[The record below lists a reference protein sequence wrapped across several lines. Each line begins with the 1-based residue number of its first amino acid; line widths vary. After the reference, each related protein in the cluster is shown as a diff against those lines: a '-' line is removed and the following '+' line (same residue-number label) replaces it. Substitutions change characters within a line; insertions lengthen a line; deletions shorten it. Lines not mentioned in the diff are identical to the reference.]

1 MVGKK
6 GEPKK
11 DAEAKG
17 KGGKGKGKDGKKG
30 KKEAPSESEETS
42 DVELLKAEESEEME
56 AVEEEK
62 DEEEAAAEEPKKGKG
77 KEKKGVLKGVVA
89 KKPGRGKKV
98 QLEPEEEEGES
109 DAAPAKKNLKGTSK
123 LVMGLAADN
132 AKKKKGAK
140 AVEAKGQPK
149 ESAEPG
155 LAEEEEAVAPKAR
168 VKRSLRSTSKLFLGF
183 KKLGLHRPKKG
194 QFKNTSRFFW
204 GLQKHS
210 TKKRKKKKNKAVLKS
225 TSNLMVRFK
234 RVGKKRKEAAS
245 SSPPAKPS
253 FLLLRRGGQAAEDG
267 ASLFRRRPERK
278 FKPRAQ
284 VLSKAASATG
294 WLARK
299 VLSRRG
305 RLAGGG
311 RAADAAWLSRIGA
324 RKLPFPAE
332 DEILRHRAN
341 MKRIPSSSG
350 LLARG
355 AARHGS
361 MVRRLSRRGSQR
373 APAEPPVPRYGWAEE
388 EDGAYSRR
396 RGYGKEEDGAYGSR
410 RGYGKE
416 EDGAYGSRRGY
427 GKKEDGAYGSRCGY
441 AKKEDGTYGSR
452 RGYAKEE
459 DGTYGP
465 RRGYAKEEDGA
476 YSPQHGYAEEDE
488 AYGPWCRYTEEED
501 GAYGPRHGYA
511 EEEEGYIQT
520 PVYPAGYGFEDAV
533 LTPYADYPGYETEE
547 EYGFYGGFWEEG
559 DPCGYAELEDEG
571 PLASGSPLALYDP
584 YGSDPEYGEEAA
596 GPFGYSGD
604 PYEDFGDPL
613 AGRYLGGEYP
623 EHRIQYS
630 EGGWA
635 PHAQSSCN
643 PYALAL
649 EEIAEAEEP
658 EEWEEEE
665 EEDREY
671 PFSILSASSL
681 RGMRE
686 TLSSKLSLNRKFRL
700 FPRPQVKLFGRDRLD
715 VPLLPSPHLPAA
727 RDEDDYDEYEPPPA
741 APGPAASPGHRV
753 SAARACGS
761 PLGQFLQRSL
771 SQPPS
776 RPPRG
781 AGGFRDPC
789 TPQPSYRRSGR
800 RLAGMETTGSG
811 GRDPPPRASP
821 ARDPSPLGGP
831 WGQPP
836 SRDPGAARW
845 PSLRNPFA
853 NPGRSPSPPPARQ
866 RPGSMRGEGPRR
878 SPSLGASLRRF
889 GPEPP
894 APPPAA
900 PHSPGPVGRHLGVPT
915 VGSGRPLSPRPSRRS
930 SPPGLPLP
938 QAWPRLPEPP
948 TKAVKP
954 LQRTPF
960 LAPTPRPGSRR
971 LGPPGPSWDEEL
983 PPWQGAVRGLAGVPP
998 PPSSAPSTPKTFI
1011 QRIGQPLAGMAPRS
1025 PPARPSPAEAGG
1037 RSPSPGRS
1045 VGQSLASLLVGSMA
1059 PSETPPSPP
1068 PTRRPSSRSPSSPRP
1083 PSRRDGSTRRSPSP
1097 PAGRRGRT
1105 DAGHP
1110 KLPSNPRDN
1119 RSPSPQRRAAF
1130 PAPRRGRSPGSP
1142 VAPRHDA
1149 RAPGP
1154 AETVEG
1160 DGGAGEEGAGRYAV
1174 VTPQVQRL
1182 GSFRRASRVYKQ
1194 HWSTQHVVRVR
1205 EMPDAWTAEQGLPRQ
1220 PTQRGRRWASQRG
1233 ANIARYLSQR
1243 SPAGG
1248 WRDRHPWADGYLG
1261 TKQPWRSKM
1270 QSLCSLPIVR
1280 YQEPQEEDGLEDM
1293 TQLEDLQE
1301 AAVLS
1306 NIRTRFERQLIYTYI
1321 GSILVSVNPY
1331 RLYNIYGT
1339 EQVLQYEGR
1348 ALGENPPHLFAIAN
1362 VAYSKVMD
1370 AKHNQCIVIRW
1381 DTAVPTHG
1389 PPPGWPLISA
1399 ALIAGCRMLP
1409 PAWSGPGAGGC
1420 FWGWGAGWV
1429 WGGHTPVA
1437 PCSADDG
1444 PGRVPPT
1451 LRFSGESGS
1460 GKTEATK
1467 LILRYLAAVSQK
1479 RSTAPQ
1485 VGSCPGDI
1493 PVPLSHHPVLSST
1506 LCSWL
1511 CCSLLVLTL
1520 PPGPWQIEVPGGHTW
1535 AGTVQGE
1542 RASWWQL
1549 CHVTPAVGGT
1559 VGKDSRSSGHA
1570 CAWGP
1575 CALPHPHATRLCWLS
1590 PSPRQILEATPLLES
1605 FGNAKTV
1612 RNDNS
1617 SRFGKFVEIFLE
1629 DGLICGAITSQYLLE
1644 KSRVVFQAKSE
1655 RNYHIFYEMLAG
1667 LPAQQR
1673 QRYCLQGAETYY
1685 YLNQVACPLPNPP
1698 TLPAF
1703 RGAGQ
1708 ARGAGG
1714 FLNPPGFSVR
1724 MGRLLR
1730 AGCPPSHPWVLPPR
1744 DPLMAPRGSC
1754 QGGNCE
1760 IPGKD
1765 DAEDF
1770 RRLLNTMEVLSFSVE
1785 EQNSIFRIL
1794 SSVLHLGNVYFEK
1807 YETDCQEV
1815 ATVVSATEIR
1825 TVAELL
1831 QVSPEGLQKAIT
1843 FKVTE
1848 TLREKIFTPL
1858 TVESAV
1864 DARDAIAK
1872 TLYSL
1877 LFGWLTDRI
1886 NKLVYPRQEALS
1898 IAILDIYGFEDLN
1911 FNSFEQLCI
1920 NYANE
1925 YLQFFFN
1932 KIVFQEEQEEYLREQ
1947 IEWKEIPFSD
1957 NQPCIDLISQKPYGI
1972 LRILDDQ
1979 SCFPQAT
1986 DHTFLQKCHYHHGT
2000 NPLYTKPKMP
2010 LPEFTI
2016 KHYAGKVTY
2025 QVHKFLDKNYDQV
2038 RQDVLDL
2045 FISSRTKV
2053 VANLFFGHAQVMAR
2067 QRSLVRRSS
2076 TRTRRYKAPTVA
2088 ARFQQS
2094 LLDLVEKMERC
2105 NPFFVRCLKPNN
2117 KKEPGLFE
2125 ADVVSSQLRYS
2136 GILET
2141 IRIRKEGFPIRIPFL
2156 VFIDR
2161 YRCLIDMWS
2170 NVIPNGTNCVEMLRN
2185 LCSVSP
2191 SMYYVGV
2198 SKVPSWA
2205 GGLALA
2211 MPWGRAAE
2219 VGGSWHCPPSQLFLK
2234 EQLYQALESKRA
2246 RAHHLAALTL
2256 QRYAR
2261 TFFIKRRFRS
2271 LRRKIVLLQSRA
2283 RGYLARQ
2290 RYRRMRH
2297 TLIKFRSLVHIYVN
2311 RRRYLKRKEDAR
2323 RRAAEEKEK
2332 MKQELTRREVVDV
2345 THLEIPAELMGLL
2358 EAAAAAREVNA
2369 GCVVLVPPPAL
2380 QPDSQLTLPLD
2391 INDYPMAK
2399 YVRGHFQEPAFGM
2412 LTAPLA
2418 APLTRL
2424 DEELCHEALSLFQL
2438 ILRFMGDP
2446 GLGGP
2451 QETLFGNYIVQ
2462 KGLSAP
2468 GLRDELLA
2476 QAANQVWRNTNV
2488 NNEERGWLLLA
2499 ACLSAFPPSAAFDK
2513 YLLKFVSD
2521 YAFAGYKPVCQRKLM
2536 HAMARSRLGAAAARA
2551 YPPSLLEWTANRQQ
2565 ASMALDLHCFNGDQF
2580 SCPIHSWSTGEDLAG
2595 DVLKY
2600 SRGLAEGWRGWSV
2613 AMKAGAQWAEL
2624 AGHDYVLDLISDL
2637 ELLQGFPKQKSCFLV
2652 AWEGAE
2658 SHGRD
2663 SRAVLGHGLDLDE
2676 VPPPP
2681 AVKAPTL
2688 PSTEVYH
2695 PHDGEFGEPR
2705 SQKGL
2710 DRYLD
2715 SLFDPVLSYGNG
2727 ELEKP
2732 AAVSQRMKGGGG
2744 VGGEDGG
2751 GDAERSGPPVPA
2763 ETRQPRGERPK
2774 HSCILTKLP
2783 ASVSPRDPWGGR
2795 HPCIQHP
2802 TAPVRGCRILS
2813 SLPLPLQAWSQLHPR
2828 SAGQMPTSHLG
2839 PRSVGQSRG
2848 GGARRGRAL
2857 PHCCRAFPWGWGQ
2870 LGGAGFL
2877 RRGALCSRAAEGT
2890 PAHAP
2895 QPRPYVQKAA
2905 PVGRR
2910 WPGELV
2916 RHSRLNSEQFPRPTH
2931 DIRNIIRQ
2939 CQPAPRGSQ
2948 PPSKLFGKKLDPH
2961 EEAMQI
2967 LKEQLSAARVP
2978 AAVVG
2983 MRSPPCPPRWA
2994 GGVVGPDRSPLSAS
3008 QGPKETVAAVKPVTS
3023 GKYQLQT
3030 PMGRPAATRPPVS
3043 VSREL
3048 PSEGQQVQTQ
3058 LHRSCSEDFYTYHN
3072 VPWKIYIRKE
3082 VFYPKDSINNPLL
3095 LDLVFRQIF
3104 NDTLSDTC
3112 IRISQEERLHLKSLF
3127 AANKLDSFSPV
3138 ATESVKREI
3147 IAAARDSCEVYFSR
3161 LFPATGSVGTGV
3173 QILAVSHAG
3182 IKLLRLVKGTNVP
3195 GEQLRV
3201 LRAYSYADVLFVTTP
3216 SRNMLEFN
3224 LRSEKLILFSPK
3236 APQVK
3241 AMVDHF
3247 ITELRKDSQYVVAV
3261 RNYSPEDGDQL
3272 SFHKGDIIHLQP
3284 LECPERD
3291 HYYGCVVRKKVMYL
3305 EELKT
3310 GTQDFGGCHAVP
3322 CACPCCTYAALSCV
3336 SSWDWGTGQDPASVT
3351 PQQDGLGSFRHRPD
3365 AGGCSPAIPTLGG
3378 TGCCPVS
3385 LHMMGFVALGLC
3397 LYLEQCQTTAISSQ
3411 NPKPDP
3417 PLERAQGT
3425 GGRRERAE
3433 AFWGGS
3439 PPGLP
3444 ARGHPHH
3451 LPGTGWKF
3459 GAIHGRSGLFP
3470 AEYVQ
3475 PVAAPDF
3482 VHLPAEKKEE
3492 HRDKQGKVAASA
3504 AVAVAVASTAVAQEL
3519 DRKTE
3524 ASAASTAFAEGPEG
3538 DGSEQLTAG
3547 AGTCPI
3553 LVFAR
3558 RYFRAARHGTTDSCG
3573 TKAKR
3578 EVPDVLEM
3586 LMFTKVRGS
3595 EVPRGAPAL
3604 SSPTPI
3610 QESLIEFVDGGI
3622 SKLAAEAFQ
3631 AVMKFMGDH
3640 PLRGQ
3645 TELDAV
3651 CAILKLCAEHEVL
3664 RDEVYCQIIKQVT
3677 NNTSSKPD
3685 SCQKGWRLLYILAA
3699 YYKCSEVLRPFL
3711 LAFLQ
3716 DASRHPELPFQGKGF
3731 AHPRV
3736 LGARRGRTPGGV
3748 TGLRRCFSKADIMA
3762 QPHPSPRSPSPAGI
3776 AKACEQN
3783 LRKTLQFGGRSLFPS
3798 SMELRAMVAGR
3809 SAKRQ
3814 LFLLPGGIEK
3824 HLKIKTC
3831 SVALDVIEELCCE
3844 MGLQHPEA
3852 FDEYILF
3859 VVTDRGQSVRPLTRR
3874 EYVLDVA
3881 AETECRDA
3889 SYSFWCRRVV
3899 WSQPLK
3905 FDNELY
3911 VTVHYNQV
3919 LPDYLKGL
3927 FTVLPPARPGEQH
3940 FPHMAKLAALQHRAK
3955 DRHHLPTAREVQ
3967 DYVPPQLFRL
3977 LKAQSWLHMVT
3988 QHMQQAQALSAHQAR
4003 AQFLGLL
4010 SAYPMF
4016 GSSFFYIQSCSNNA
4030 IVSPCILA
4038 VNQNGLNFLSKETH
4052 EPVAKFSL
4060 KEIQSTRTQRPTAGS
4075 SYPYVEITLGDLL
4088 AQGITQLQLE
4098 QGLELCRVVAA
4109 HMEKLLGAREKRL
4122 TLPPS
4127 EITLL

>member
-1 MVGKK
+1 
-6 GEPKK
+6 
-11 DAEAKG
+11 
-17 KGGKGKGKDGKKG
+17 
-30 KKEAPSESEETS
+30 
-42 DVELLKAEESEEME
+42 
-56 AVEEEK
+56 
-62 DEEEAAAEEPKKGKG
+62 
-77 KEKKGVLKGVVA
+77 
-89 KKPGRGKKV
+89 
-98 QLEPEEEEGES
+98 
-109 DAAPAKKNLKGTSK
+109 
-123 LVMGLAADN
+123 
-132 AKKKKGAK
+132 
-140 AVEAKGQPK
+140 
-149 ESAEPG
+149 
-155 LAEEEEAVAPKAR
+155 
-168 VKRSLRSTSKLFLGF
+168 
-183 KKLGLHRPKKG
+183 
-194 QFKNTSRFFW
+194 
-204 GLQKHS
+204 
-210 TKKRKKKKNKAVLKS
+210 
-225 TSNLMVRFK
+225 MVRFK

-253 FLLLRRGGQAAEDG
+253 FLLLQRGRQVPEDSE
-267 ASLFRRRPERK
+267 SLFRRRPERK

-284 VLSKAASATG
+284 VLSKAAAATG
-294 WLARK
+294 WLARR

-305 RLAGGG
+305 RLVGGG
-311 RAADAAWLSRIGA
+311 RAPDAAWLTRIGA

-341 MKRIPSSSG
+341 MKRIPGGDG
-350 LLARG
+350 LSAPG
-355 AARHGS
+355 AARHSQERHSS
-361 MVRRLSRRGSQR
+361 MARRPSRRRSQR
-373 APAEPPVPRYGWAEE
+373 ASTEMPVPRYGWAEE

-396 RGYGKEEDGAYGSR
+396 RGYTKEEDGAF
-410 RGYGKE
+410 
-416 EDGAYGSRRGY
+416 
-427 GKKEDGAYGSRCGY
+427 
-441 AKKEDGTYGSR
+441 GSR
-452 RGYAKEE
+452 RGYAKKE
-459 DGTYGP
+459 DRPYGTRHGYTKEQDGAYGP
-465 RRGYAKEEDGA
+465 QRGYAEEDGA
-476 YSPQHGYAEEDE
+476 Y
-488 AYGPWCRYTEEED
+488 GPWHGYTEEED
-501 GAYGPRHGYA
+501 GAYGHRQGYA

-520 PVYPAGYGFEDAV
+520 PAYPAGYGFEDV
-533 LTPYADYPGYETEE
+533 VPTPYTDYPGYEAEE
-547 EYGFYGGFWEEG
+547 DYGFYGGFWEEG
-559 DPCGYAELEDEG
+559 DPPGHPYGYAELEDEG
-571 PLASGSPLALYDP
+571 PFGRRSPLALYDP
-584 YGSDPEYGEEAA
+584 YSSDPEYGEEAA
-596 GPFGYSGD
+596 GPFGYGGD
-604 PYEDFGDPL
+604 PYEDFGEPL
-613 AGRYLGGEYP
+613 AGGYPGGEYP

-665 EEDREY
+665 EEDGEY

-715 VPLLPSPHLPAA
+715 VPLPPSPHLPAA
-727 RDEDDYDEYEPPPA
+727 RDEDDYDEYEPPPPPA
-741 APGPAASPGHRV
+741 APGPVAPPGRRV

-781 AGGFRDPC
+781 AGGFRDPN
-789 TPQPSYRRSGR
+789 TPQSSYRRSSR
-800 RLAGMETTGSG
+800 RLAGMESAGSG
-811 GRDPPPRASP
+811 GRDPPVRALS
-821 ARDPSPLGGP
+821 ARDPSPAAGP

-836 SRDPGAARW
+836 PREPGAARRL
-845 PSLRNPFA
+845 SLHNPFA

-866 RPGSMRGEGPRR
+866 PPGSVRGEGPRR
-878 SPSLGASLRRF
+878 SPSLRASLRRF

-900 PHSPGPVGRHLGVPT
+900 PRSPGPVRGRRLGVP
-915 VGSGRPLSPRPSRRS
+915 VAGSGRPLSPRPSRRS

-960 LAPTPRPGSRR
+960 LASTPRASSRR
-971 LGPPGPSWDEEL
+971 LSPPGPSWDADL
-983 PPWQGAVRGLAGVPP
+983 PPWQGPTRGLAEVPP

-1025 PPARPSPAEAGG
+1025 PPARPTPAEVGA
-1037 RSPSPGRS
+1037 RTPSPGRS
-1045 VGQSLASLLVGSMA
+1045 VGQSLASLLVESMA
-1059 PSETPPSPP
+1059 PTEAPPSSPS
-1068 PTRRPSSRSPSSPRP
+1068 TRPPSSRLPSLPRR
-1083 PSRRDGSTRRSPSP
+1083 PSRRDGSTRRSSSP
-1097 PAGRRGRT
+1097 PVGHRAWADT
-1105 DAGHP
+1105 GHP
-1110 KLPSNPRDN
+1110 VPASSPRGD
-1119 RSPSPQRRAAF
+1119 RSPSPQCRAAF
-1130 PAPRRGRSPGSP
+1130 PAPRGRAPGSP
-1142 VAPRHDA
+1142 ATPHRAA
-1149 RAPGP
+1149 RTPGP
-1154 AETVEG
+1154 AEAIEG
-1160 DGGAGEEGAGRYAV
+1160 EGVAGEEGAGRYAV

-1182 GSFRRASRVYKQ
+1182 GSFRRASRMYKQ

-1233 ANIARYLSQR
+1233 ADIARYLSQR

-1248 WRDRHPWADGYLG
+1248 WQDRHPWAAGYLG

-1370 AKHNQCIVIRW
+1370 AKHNQCIVI
-1381 DTAVPTHG
+1381 
-1389 PPPGWPLISA
+1389 
-1399 ALIAGCRMLP
+1399 
-1409 PAWSGPGAGGC
+1409 
-1420 FWGWGAGWV
+1420 
-1429 WGGHTPVA
+1429 
-1437 PCSADDG
+1437 
-1444 PGRVPPT
+1444 
-1451 LRFSGESGS
+1451 SGESGS

-1479 RSTAPQ
+1479 RS
-1485 VGSCPGDI
+1485 
-1493 PVPLSHHPVLSST
+1493 ST
-1506 LCSWL
+1506 
-1511 CCSLLVLTL
+1511 
-1520 PPGPWQIEVPGGHTW
+1520 PQIE
-1535 AGTVQGE
+1535 
-1542 RASWWQL
+1542 
-1549 CHVTPAVGGT
+1549 
-1559 VGKDSRSSGHA
+1559 
-1570 CAWGP
+1570 
-1575 CALPHPHATRLCWLS
+1575 
-1590 PSPRQILEATPLLES
+1590 ILEATPLLES

-1667 LPAQQR
+1667 LPTQQR

-1685 YLNQVACPLPNPP
+1685 YLN
-1698 TLPAF
+1698 
-1703 RGAGQ
+1703 
-1708 ARGAGG
+1708 
-1714 FLNPPGFSVR
+1714 
-1724 MGRLLR
+1724 
-1730 AGCPPSHPWVLPPR
+1730 
-1744 DPLMAPRGSC
+1744 

-1848 TLREKIFTPL
+1848 TQREKIFTPL

-1886 NKLVYPRQEALS
+1886 NKRVYPRQEALS

-1986 DHTFLQKCHYHHGT
+1986 DHTFLQKCHYHHGM

-2067 QRSLVRRSS
+2067 QRSLIRRSS

-2094 LLDLVEKMERC
+2094 LLELVEKMERC

-2161 YRCLIDMWS
+2161 YRCLVDMWS
-2170 NVIPNGTNCVEMLRN
+2170 NVIPNGANCVEMLRN
-2185 LCSVSP
+2185 LCPVSP

-2198 SKVPSWA
+2198 SK
-2205 GGLALA
+2205 
-2211 MPWGRAAE
+2211 
-2219 VGGSWHCPPSQLFLK
+2219 LFLK
-2234 EQLYQALESKRA
+2234 EQLYQALESKRT

-2323 RRAAEEKEK
+2323 RRAEEERER
-2332 MKQELTRREVVDV
+2332 MKKELTRREVVDV

-2358 EAAAAAREVNA
+2358 EAAAASREVNA

-2380 QPDSQLTLPLD
+2380 QPDSKLTLPLD

-2499 ACLSAFPPSAAFDK
+2499 TCLSAFTPSAAFDK

-2536 HAMARSRLGAAAARA
+2536 HAMARSQLGAAAARA
-2551 YPPSLLEWTANRQQ
+2551 FPPSLLEWTANRQQ

-2595 DVLKY
+2595 DVLKH
-2600 SRGLAEGWRGWSV
+2600 RGLAEGWRGWSV

-2624 AGHDYVLDLISDL
+2624 AGHDYVLDLVSDL

-2658 SHGRD
+2658 SRGGD

-2688 PSTEVYH
+2688 PSMEAY
-2695 PHDGEFGEPR
+2695 PSHDGESGEPR

-2744 VGGEDGG
+2744 TGG
-2751 GDAERSGPPVPA
+2751 GDSGGAERSGRPVPA
-2763 ETRQPRGERPK
+2763 EMRQPRGERPE
-2774 HSCILTKLP
+2774 HSCTPTQLL
-2783 ASVSPRDPWGGR
+2783 ASVSPPAPW
-2795 HPCIQHP
+2795 
-2802 TAPVRGCRILS
+2802 
-2813 SLPLPLQAWSQLHPR
+2813 SL
-2828 SAGQMPTSHLG
+2828 
-2839 PRSVGQSRG
+2839 
-2848 GGARRGRAL
+2848 GRAV
-2857 PHCCRAFPWGWGQ
+2857 
-2870 LGGAGFL
+2870 
-2877 RRGALCSRAAEGT
+2877 EGT
-2890 PAHAP
+2890 PARAP
-2895 QPRPYVQKAA
+2895 QPRPYLQKSA
-2905 PVGRR
+2905 PVGQR

-2916 RHSRLNSEQFPRPTH
+2916 RHSRLNSEHFPRPTH

-2948 PPSKLFGKKLDPH
+2948 PPSKLFGKKMDPH

-2978 AAVVG
+2978 AAV
-2983 MRSPPCPPRWA
+2983 
-2994 GGVVGPDRSPLSAS
+2994 
-3008 QGPKETVAAVKPVTS
+3008 GPKEVVATVKPVAS
-3023 GKYQLQT
+3023 GRYPLRAPT
-3030 PMGRPAATRPPVS
+3030 GRPAATRHPVC

-3095 LDLVFRQIF
+3095 LDLIFRQIF
-3104 NDTLSDTC
+3104 SDTLSDTC
-3112 IRISQEERLHLKSLF
+3112 IRISQEERLRLKSLF
-3127 AANKLDSFSPV
+3127 AENKLDSFSPV

-3147 IAAARDSCEVYFSR
+3147 ITAARDGCEVYFSR

-3173 QILAVSHAG
+3173 QILAVSHTG

-3201 LRAYSYADVLFVTTP
+3201 LRTYSYADVLFVTTP

-3241 AMVDHF
+3241 AMVDDF

-3261 RNYSPEDGDQL
+3261 RNYSPEDGRKL

-3310 GTQDFGGCHAVP
+3310 GTQDFG
-3322 CACPCCTYAALSCV
+3322 
-3336 SSWDWGTGQDPASVT
+3336 
-3351 PQQDGLGSFRHRPD
+3351 
-3365 AGGCSPAIPTLGG
+3365 
-3378 TGCCPVS
+3378 
-3385 LHMMGFVALGLC
+3385 
-3397 LYLEQCQTTAISSQ
+3397 
-3411 NPKPDP
+3411 
-3417 PLERAQGT
+3417 
-3425 GGRRERAE
+3425 
-3433 AFWGGS
+3433 
-3439 PPGLP
+3439 
-3444 ARGHPHH
+3444 
-3451 LPGTGWKF
+3451 WKF

-3482 VHLPAEKKEE
+3482 VHLPAERKEE
-3492 HRDKQGKVAASA
+3492 PRDKQGKVASSA

-3524 ASAASTAFAEGPEG
+3524 ASPTSTAFVEGPER
-3538 DGSEQLTAG
+3538 DGGERLGAG
-3547 AGTCPI
+3547 RGTCPM
-3553 LVFAR
+3553 LAFAQ
-3558 RYFRAARHGTTDSCG
+3558 RYFRAARHRTMESCG
-3573 TKAKR
+3573 TRTKK
-3578 EVPDVLEM
+3578 DVLEM
-3586 LMFTKVRGS
+3586 LMFTK
-3595 EVPRGAPAL
+3595 
-3604 SSPTPI
+3604 TPI

-3622 SKLAAEAFQ
+3622 SKLATEAFQ

-3645 TELDAV
+3645 TELDTI
-3651 CAILKLCAEHEVL
+3651 CTILKLCAEHEVL
-3664 RDEVYCQIIKQVT
+3664 RDEVYCQIVKQVT

-3716 DASRHPELPFQGKGF
+3716 DAGGHLELPFQ
-3731 AHPRV
+3731 
-3736 LGARRGRTPGGV
+3736 
-3748 TGLRRCFSKADIMA
+3748 
-3762 QPHPSPRSPSPAGI
+3762 GI

-3798 SMELRAMVAGR
+3798 SMELKAMVAGR

-3814 LFLLPGGIEK
+3814 LFLLPGGIER

-3831 SVALDVIEELCCE
+3831 SVALDVIEELCSE

-3859 VVTDRGQSVRPLTRR
+3859 VVTDRGRSVRPLTRR

-3881 AETECRDA
+3881 AETECRDT
-3889 SYSFWCRRVV
+3889 SYTFWCRRVV

-3940 FPHMAKLAALQHRAK
+3940 FPHVAKLAALQHRAK
-3955 DRHHLPTAREVQ
+3955 DRHHVPTAREVQ

-4109 HMEKLLGAREKRL
+4109 HMERLLGAREKRL

>member
-1 MVGKK
+1 
-6 GEPKK
+6 
-11 DAEAKG
+11 
-17 KGGKGKGKDGKKG
+17 
-30 KKEAPSESEETS
+30 
-42 DVELLKAEESEEME
+42 
-56 AVEEEK
+56 
-62 DEEEAAAEEPKKGKG
+62 
-77 KEKKGVLKGVVA
+77 
-89 KKPGRGKKV
+89 
-98 QLEPEEEEGES
+98 
-109 DAAPAKKNLKGTSK
+109 
-123 LVMGLAADN
+123 
-132 AKKKKGAK
+132 
-140 AVEAKGQPK
+140 
-149 ESAEPG
+149 
-155 LAEEEEAVAPKAR
+155 
-168 VKRSLRSTSKLFLGF
+168 
-183 KKLGLHRPKKG
+183 
-194 QFKNTSRFFW
+194 
-204 GLQKHS
+204 
-210 TKKRKKKKNKAVLKS
+210 
-225 TSNLMVRFK
+225 MVRFK
-234 RVGKKRKEAAS
+234 HVGKKRKEAAG

-284 VLSKAASATG
+284 VLSKAAAATG

-311 RAADAAWLSRIGA
+311 RATDTAWLSRIGA
-324 RKLPFPAE
+324 KKLPFPAE

-341 MKRIPSSSG
+341 MKRIPGGGG
-350 LLARG
+350 LPG
-355 AARHGS
+355 AVRHGQERQGS
-361 MVRRLSRRGSQR
+361 MVRRPSRRLSQR
-373 APAEPPVPRYGWAEE
+373 APAEPPGQRYGWTGE
-388 EDGAYSRR
+388 EDGAYGRRHGYAEDGSYGSRR
-396 RGYGKEEDGAYGSR
+396 RYARKEDGAYGSR
-410 RGYGKE
+410 RGYAKD
-416 EDGAYGSRRGY
+416 DGAYG
-427 GKKEDGAYGSRCGY
+427 
-441 AKKEDGTYGSR
+441 
-452 RGYAKEE
+452 
-459 DGTYGP
+459 
-465 RRGYAKEEDGA
+465 
-476 YSPQHGYAEEDE
+476 PQHGYAEEDGG
-488 AYGPWCRYTEEED
+488 YGPWGGYTEEED
-501 GAYGPRHGYA
+501 GDYGYG
-511 EEEEGYIQT
+511 EEEEGYVQA
-520 PVYPAGYGFEDAV
+520 PAYPAGYGFKDAAP
-533 LTPYADYPGYETEE
+533 TPYADYPGYEGDE
-547 EYGFYGGFWEEG
+547 EYGFQGGFWEEG
-559 DPCGYAELEDEG
+559 DPPGHPYGYAELEDEG
-571 PLASGSPLALYDP
+571 TFGGGSPLALYDP
-584 YGSDPEYGEEAA
+584 YGSDPEYGEDAA
-596 GPFGYSGD
+596 GGPFGYGGD

-613 AGRYLGGEYP
+613 AGGYPGGEYP
-623 EHRIQYS
+623 EHHIQYS

-635 PHAQSSCN
+635 AHAQSSCN
-643 PYALAL
+643 PYALGL

-658 EEWEEEE
+658 QEWEEEE
-665 EEDREY
+665 EEDGEY

-686 TLSSKLSLNRKFRL
+686 TLSSKLSLKRKFRL

-715 VPLLPSPHLPAA
+715 VPLLPSPHLPTA
-727 RDEDDYDEYEPPPA
+727 RDEDDYDEYEPP
-741 APGPAASPGHRV
+741 AASPGPKASPSPTASPGRRV
-753 SAARACGS
+753 SPARTCGS

-771 SQPPS
+771 SQPPARPS
-776 RPPRG
+776 RGP
-781 AGGFRDPC
+781 GGFRDPH
-789 TPQPSYRRSGR
+789 TPQPSYRRSGHR
-800 RLAGMETTGSG
+800 
-811 GRDPPPRASP
+811 
-821 ARDPSPLGGP
+821 LGGDSKRRP
-831 WGQPP
+831 GSWGQPP
-836 SRDPGAARW
+836 PREAGAARR

-853 NPGRSPSPPPARQ
+853 NPGGSPSPSRQ
-866 RPGSMRGEGPRR
+866 RPSSVRGEGPPR
-878 SPSLGASLRRF
+878 SPSLRDNFQRF
-889 GPEPP
+889 SPEPP
-894 APPPAA
+894 APPAAA
-900 PHSPGPVGRHLGVPT
+900 PRSPGPGGRCFGVPAG
-915 VGSGRPLSPRPSRRS
+915 GSGRPLTPRPSRRS

-960 LAPTPRPGSRR
+960 LAPTSRPGSRR
-971 LGPPGPSWDEEL
+971 LAPPSPSWDEEL
-983 PPWQGAVRGLAGVPP
+983 PPWQGASRGLTAVPP
-998 PPSSAPSTPKTFI
+998 PPSPAPSTPKSFL
-1011 QRIGQPLAGMAPRS
+1011 QRIGQPLAGMAPHS
-1025 PPARPSPAEAGG
+1025 PPARRQSPAEAGG

-1045 VGQSLASLLVGSMA
+1045 VGQSLASLLMGSMTPA
-1059 PSETPPSPP
+1059 EPPPSPP
-1068 PTRRPSSRSPSSPRP
+1068 PARRPSSRSPSSPQRL
-1083 PSRRDGSTRRSPSP
+1083 SRRDGSTRSPPSPPSGRWPDARHPNLPSTPCSARSPSP
-1097 PAGRRGRT
+1097 P
-1105 DAGHP
+1105 
-1110 KLPSNPRDN
+1110 
-1119 RSPSPQRRAAF
+1119 RRAAF
-1130 PAPRRGRSPGSP
+1130 PTPHSRAPGSP
-1142 VAPRHDA
+1142 VAPRHAA

-1154 AETVEG
+1154 PEAVDGEG
-1160 DGGAGEEGAGRYAV
+1160 AAGEEGVGRYAV

-1182 GSFRRASRVYKQ
+1182 GSFRRASRMYKQ

-1205 EMPDAWTAEQGLPRQ
+1205 EMPDAWTAEQGIIPPRQ
-1220 PTQRGRRWASQRG
+1220 PPQRSRRWASHRG
-1233 ANIARYLSQR
+1233 TDIARYLSQHR
-1243 SPAGG
+1243 SPGGG

-1261 TKQPWRSKM
+1261 SKQPWRSKM

-1370 AKHNQCIVIRW
+1370 AKHNQCIVI
-1381 DTAVPTHG
+1381 
-1389 PPPGWPLISA
+1389 
-1399 ALIAGCRMLP
+1399 
-1409 PAWSGPGAGGC
+1409 
-1420 FWGWGAGWV
+1420 
-1429 WGGHTPVA
+1429 
-1437 PCSADDG
+1437 
-1444 PGRVPPT
+1444 
-1451 LRFSGESGS
+1451 SGESGS

-1485 VGSCPGDI
+1485 
-1493 PVPLSHHPVLSST
+1493 
-1506 LCSWL
+1506 
-1511 CCSLLVLTL
+1511 
-1520 PPGPWQIEVPGGHTW
+1520 
-1535 AGTVQGE
+1535 
-1542 RASWWQL
+1542 
-1549 CHVTPAVGGT
+1549 
-1559 VGKDSRSSGHA
+1559 
-1570 CAWGP
+1570 
-1575 CALPHPHATRLCWLS
+1575 LS

-1685 YLNQVACPLPNPP
+1685 YLNQ
-1698 TLPAF
+1698 
-1703 RGAGQ
+1703 
-1708 ARGAGG
+1708 
-1714 FLNPPGFSVR
+1714 
-1724 MGRLLR
+1724 
-1730 AGCPPSHPWVLPPR
+1730 
-1744 DPLMAPRGSC
+1744 
-1754 QGGNCE
+1754 GGNCE
-1760 IPGKD
+1760 IPGKN

-1770 RRLLNTMEVLSFSVE
+1770 RRLLNTMETLSFSVE

-2045 FISSRTKV
+2045 FIGSRTKV

-2161 YRCLIDMWS
+2161 YRCLVDMWS
-2170 NVIPNGTNCVEMLRN
+2170 NVIPNGANCVEMLRN
-2185 LCSVSP
+2185 LCPVSP
-2191 SMYYVGV
+2191 AMYYVGV
-2198 SKVPSWA
+2198 TK
-2205 GGLALA
+2205 
-2211 MPWGRAAE
+2211 
-2219 VGGSWHCPPSQLFLK
+2219 LFLK

-2261 TFFIKRRFRS
+2261 TFFFKRRFRS

-2290 RYRRMRH
+2290 RYRRMRR

-2311 RRRYLKRKEDAR
+2311 RRRYLKRKEDAC
-2323 RRAAEEKEK
+2323 RRAEKEK
-2332 MKQELTRREVVDV
+2332 ERMKQELTRREVVDV

-2380 QPDSQLTLPLD
+2380 QPDPQLTLPLD

-2424 DEELCHEALSLFQL
+2424 DEELCHEALSIFQL

-2462 KGLSAP
+2462 KGLSVP

-2499 ACLSAFPPSAAFDK
+2499 ACLSAFPPSTAFDK

-2536 HAMARSRLGAAAARA
+2536 HAMARSQLGDAAARA

-2595 DVLKY
+2595 DVLKH
-2600 SRGLAEGWRGWSV
+2600 RGLAEGWCGWSV
-2613 AMKAGAQWAEL
+2613 AMKVGGQWAEL

-2637 ELLQGFPKQKSCFLV
+2637 ELLRGFPKQKSCFLV

-2663 SRAVLGHGLDLDE
+2663 SRAMLGHGLDLNE

-2688 PSTEVYH
+2688 PSAEGYH
-2695 PHDGEFGEPR
+2695 PNDGDFGEPR

-2727 ELEKP
+2727 ELEKV
-2732 AAVSQRMKGGGG
+2732 AAITQRMKGGGG
-2744 VGGEDGG
+2744 AGG
-2751 GDAERSGPPVPA
+2751 GDSGSDAEPTSPPIPV
-2763 ETRQPRGERPK
+2763 EMRQPRGSPPSPPAPRP
-2774 HSCILTKLP
+2774 
-2783 ASVSPRDPWGGR
+2783 R
-2795 HPCIQHP
+2795 
-2802 TAPVRGCRILS
+2802 
-2813 SLPLPLQAWSQLHPR
+2813 SLPGS
-2828 SAGQMPTSHLG
+2828 LG
-2839 PRSVGQSRG
+2839 
-2848 GGARRGRAL
+2848 
-2857 PHCCRAFPWGWGQ
+2857 
-2870 LGGAGFL
+2870 
-2877 RRGALCSRAAEGT
+2877 RAAEGT
-2890 PAHAP
+2890 PARAP
-2895 QPRPYVQKAA
+2895 QPRPYLQKAT

-2916 RHSRLNSEQFPRPTH
+2916 QHSRLNSEHFPRPTH

-2939 CQPAPRGSQ
+2939 CQPAPRGAQ
-2948 PPSKLFGKKLDPH
+2948 PPSKLFGKKQDPH

-2967 LKEQLSAARVP
+2967 LKEQLSAAQVP
-2978 AAVVG
+2978 AAA
-2983 MRSPPCPPRWA
+2983 P
-2994 GGVVGPDRSPLSAS
+2994 
-3008 QGPKETVAAVKPVTS
+3008 PKEAVATVKPVPS
-3023 GKYQLQT
+3023 SRYPLRAPAGC
-3030 PMGRPAATRPPVS
+3030 PAAPQPPVS

-3048 PSEGQQVQTQ
+3048 PSEAQQVQTQ
-3058 LHRSCSEDFYTYHN
+3058 LHRSCSDDFYAYHN

-3095 LDLVFRQIF
+3095 LDLIFRQIF
-3104 NDTLSDTC
+3104 HDTLSDTC
-3112 IRISQEERLHLKSLF
+3112 IRISQEERFRLKSLF
-3127 AANKLDSFSPV
+3127 AQNKLDSFSPV

-3147 IAAARDSCEVYFSR
+3147 IAAARDGCEVYFSR

-3173 QILAVSHAG
+3173 QILAVSHTG
-3182 IKLLRLVKGTNVP
+3182 VKLLRLAKGTNVP

-3224 LRSEKLILFSPK
+3224 LSNEKLILFSPK

-3261 RNYSPEDGDQL
+3261 RNYSPEDGGQL

-3284 LECPERD
+3284 LEPPERD

-3310 GTQDFGGCHAVP
+3310 GTQDFG
-3322 CACPCCTYAALSCV
+3322 
-3336 SSWDWGTGQDPASVT
+3336 
-3351 PQQDGLGSFRHRPD
+3351 
-3365 AGGCSPAIPTLGG
+3365 
-3378 TGCCPVS
+3378 
-3385 LHMMGFVALGLC
+3385 
-3397 LYLEQCQTTAISSQ
+3397 
-3411 NPKPDP
+3411 
-3417 PLERAQGT
+3417 
-3425 GGRRERAE
+3425 
-3433 AFWGGS
+3433 
-3439 PPGLP
+3439 
-3444 ARGHPHH
+3444 
-3451 LPGTGWKF
+3451 WKF
-3459 GAIHGRSGLFP
+3459 GAIQGRSGLFP

-3482 VHLPAEKKEE
+3482 VHLPAERKEE
-3492 HRDKQGKVAASA
+3492 PRDKQGKVTAPA
-3504 AVAVAVASTAVAQEL
+3504 AVAVAVASAAVAQEL

-3524 ASAASTAFAEGPEG
+3524 VSPSSATVTEGLEG
-3538 DGSEQLTAG
+3538 DGTDRLGAG
-3547 AGTCPI
+3547 VGTCPM
-3553 LVFAR
+3553 LTFAR
-3558 RYFRAARHGTTDSCG
+3558 RYFRVARHGTTDSSG

-3578 EVPDVLEM
+3578 DVPDVLEM
-3586 LMFTKVRGS
+3586 LTFTK
-3595 EVPRGAPAL
+3595 
-3604 SSPTPI
+3604 TPI
-3610 QESLIEFVDGGI
+3610 QESLIKFVDGGI

-3651 CAILKLCAEHEVL
+3651 CTILKLCREHEVL
-3664 RDEVYCQIIKQVT
+3664 RDELYCQVIKQVT
-3677 NNTSSKPD
+3677 NNTSPKPD

-3699 YYKCSEVLRPFL
+3699 YYQCSEVLRPFL
-3711 LAFLQ
+3711 LSFLQ
-3716 DASRHPELPFQGKGF
+3716 DASSRPELPFQ
-3731 AHPRV
+3731 
-3736 LGARRGRTPGGV
+3736 
-3748 TGLRRCFSKADIMA
+3748 
-3762 QPHPSPRSPSPAGI
+3762 GI

-3783 LRKTLQFGGRSLFPS
+3783 LRKTLRFGGRSLLPS
-3798 SMELRAMVAGR
+3798 SMELKAMVAGR

-3814 LFLLPGGIEK
+3814 LFLLPGGIER

-3831 SVALDVIEELCCE
+3831 SVALDVIEELCGE

-3859 VVTDRGQSVRPLTRR
+3859 VVTDRGQNVRPLTCR

-3881 AETECRDA
+3881 AETERRDA
-3889 SYSFWCRRVV
+3889 GYTFWCRRVV
-3899 WSQPLK
+3899 WGQPLK

-3940 FPHMAKLAALQHRAK
+3940 FPHVAKLAALQHRAQ

-3988 QHMQQAQALSAHQAR
+3988 PHVQQAQALSAHQAR

-4052 EPVAKFSL
+4052 EPIAKFSL
-4060 KEIQSTRTQRPTAGS
+4060 KEIQSTRTQRPAAGS
-4075 SYPYVEITLGDLL
+4075 SSPYVEITLGDLL

-4109 HMEKLLGAREKRL
+4109 HMERLLGAREKRL